1 MATKIKILTAK
12 DFIEVTPDGIVNIA
26 SSRKLLADIAK
37 AENKPADYE
46 LLIDFRDTE
55 SRLDV
60 KDLYQLASELSEH
73 GDVFRRKVALLV
85 MPGINFNQA
94 SFFETCSHNRGFKV
108 DAFNDYEKAIRW
120 ILS

>member
-1 MATKIKILTAK
+1 MATKIKIITAK
-12 DFIEVTPDGIVNIA
+12 DFIEVTTDGIVDIA
-26 SSRKLLADIAK
+26 SSRKLLVDIAK
-37 AENKPADYE
+37 AENKPVDYE
-46 LLIDFRDTE
+46 LLVDFRDTE

-73 GDVFRRKVALLV
+73 GDAFRRKVALLV

-108 DAFNDYEKAIRW
+108 DAFTDYENAIRW